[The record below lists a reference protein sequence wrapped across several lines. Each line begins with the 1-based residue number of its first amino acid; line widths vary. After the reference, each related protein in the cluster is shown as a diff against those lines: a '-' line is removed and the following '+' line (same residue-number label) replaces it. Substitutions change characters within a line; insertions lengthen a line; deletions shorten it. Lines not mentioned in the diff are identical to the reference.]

1 MSRLNPRLLHC
12 SIPQFLNFSILRRSK
27 EVTRKTQVI
36 WLTIGAVVCVAG
48 GMMAGKLTHGVAMT
62 ARAQEEADKERQ
74 SIEVPPEPMEIVP
87 EASETAVLPQNDLGP
102 MPPDNPSERP
112 PPFPRSDET
121 ITAELL
127 PPPTPVTDEPPVVE
141 DPLPPQVTV
150 ATDTPPVPPAVLV
163 PSSNDPPVANTIVGP
178 TPSPL
183 PPAPQPI
190 LQSEPVRAVPA
201 LVMFASRSR
210 VQLHSQQIPLTGTF
224 SCTLD
229 EHRSLVLPAELMKQ
243 LDDTE
248 RGVLF
253 ARPGPE
259 QCLWLYTPG
268 GLAHLADRLERQGMS
283 DAQARLARRLNF
295 ARSESISLDQAGRL
309 TIPEH
314 LAKFAGLEKNTIVI
328 GVADHLEIWD
338 AQTWHKYIEPQE
350 PVVPASAPQ

>member
-1 MSRLNPRLLHC
+1 
-12 SIPQFLNFSILRRSK
+12 
-27 EVTRKTQVI
+27 VTRKTQVI

-74 SIEVPPEPMEIVP
+74 SIEVPPEPTEVVP
-87 EASETAVLPQNDLGP
+87 DAPETPILPQDDLVP
-102 MPPDNPSERP
+102 IPPYNAHEPIPLVPHERIP
-112 PPFPRSDET
+112 PVPAESGDT
-121 ITAELL
+121 IAAELL

-259 QCLWLYTPG
+259 QCLWLYTPA
-268 GLAHLADRLERQGMS
+268 GLAHLADRLERQGTS

-295 ARSESISLDQAGRL
+295 ARSESISLNQAGRL